1 MAAHPTRKYTLEEYF
16 DLERSTNERLEF
28 WNGEVFSMSGGSDE
42 HDQIEGNTYLLL
54 RVGLRDRDCRVFTGN
69 MRIKV
74 PSLPPYRY
82 ADVSAL
88 CGKPIFETIGGVDTL
103 INPALI
109 IEVLSDS
116 TEAYD
121 RGDKFTHYKSVPSL
135 REYLLIAQHRPHI
148 TQYTKEDDGSWS
160 YCEVNDLSANVHLS
174 SVDCGLELREVY
186 RNLTFPAVPATNIKG
201 QSDTSEFSSN
211 QAAENRGE

>member
-1 MAAHPTRKYTLEEYF
+1 MAAHPKRKYTLEEYF
-16 DLERSTNERLEF
+16 DLERSTNERFEY

-42 HDQIEGNTYLLL
+42 HDQIESNTHLSL
-54 RVGLRDRDCRVFTGN
+54 RLALRERECRVFTGN

-82 ADVSAL
+82 GDVSAL
-88 CGKPIFETIGGVDTL
+88 CGQPIFEKIGGVDTL
-103 INPALI
+103 TNPALI

-121 RGDKFTHYKSVPSL
+121 RGDKFTHYKSIPSL

-148 TQYTKEDDGSWS
+148 TQYVKQEDGSWS
-160 YCEVNDLSANVHLS
+160 YREVNDLSASVHVP
-174 SVDCGLELREVY
+174 SVDCVLELSDVY
-186 RNLTFPAVPATNIKG
+186 RDVTLPVAPSPNVKG
-201 QSDTSEFSSN
+201 QSDSTV
-211 QAAENRGE
+211 

>member
-1 MAAHPTRKYTLEEYF
+1 MAAHPKRKYTLEEYF
-16 DLERSTNERLEF
+16 DLELSTNERFEYF
-28 WNGEVFSMSGGSDE
+28 NGEVFSMSGVSDA
-42 HDQIEGNTYLLL
+42 HAQIETNSITVLSTKL
-54 RVGLRDRDCRVFTGN
+54 RERPCRVFPAN

-88 CGKPIFETIGGVDTL
+88 CGQPNFEKIGGVDVLT
-103 INPALI
+103 NPTLI

-121 RGDKFTHYKSVPSL
+121 RGDKFTHYKSIPSL

-148 TQYTKEDDGSWS
+148 TKYVKQEDGSWS
-160 YCEVNDLSANVHLS
+160 YREVNDLTARLHLP
-174 SVDCGLELREVY
+174 SVDCVLELSEVY
-186 RNLTFPAVPATNIKG
+186 LHVTLPAEPSANIKG
-201 QSDTSEFSSN
+201 QTDST
-211 QAAENRGE
+211 A